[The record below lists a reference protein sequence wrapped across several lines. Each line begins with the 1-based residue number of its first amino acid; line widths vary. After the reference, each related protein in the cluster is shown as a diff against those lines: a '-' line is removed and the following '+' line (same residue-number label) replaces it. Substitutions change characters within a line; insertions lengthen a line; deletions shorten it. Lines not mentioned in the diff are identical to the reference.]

1 MNAPNMHSIKQ
12 KLKSAVAVAMSSL
25 IVFGTA
31 ASPANAVSYWI
42 PDHQGTSD
50 LGSLPTNAG
59 SKLIEN
65 CIVYKIM
72 VDSNI
77 VGDIIVR
84 DNHDDTYFLGG
95 LCVIPA
101 YENNGIGQKAMRFLE
116 HQFKG
121 AHHWSLETPANKE
134 QNHYFYKKYGFH
146 ITREYNVGAVKIVL
160 FEKSIL

>member
-1 MNAPNMHSIKQ
+1 MKYNVLFTQA
-12 KLKSAVAVAMSSL
+12 
-25 IVFGTA
+25 
-31 ASPANAVSYWI
+31 
-42 PDHQGTSD
+42 
-50 LGSLPTNAG
+50 TNDDIQD
-59 SKLIEN
+59 LIEVQNQAFYDDYIKYGECPGYGRTYESMKRSIGN

-77 VGDIIVR
+77 IGDIIVR

-95 LCVIPA
+95 LCVIPTN
-101 YENNGIGQKAMRFLE
+101 ENSGIGQKAMRFLE

-121 AHHWSLETPANKE
+121 AHHWSLETPADKE
-134 QNHYFYKKYGFH
+134 RNHYFYKKCGFY

>member
-1 MNAPNMHSIKQ
+1 MKYNVLFTQA
-12 KLKSAVAVAMSSL
+12 
-25 IVFGTA
+25 
-31 ASPANAVSYWI
+31 
-42 PDHQGTSD
+42 
-50 LGSLPTNAG
+50 TNDDIQD
-59 SKLIEN
+59 LIEVQNQAFYDDYMKYEECPGYGRTYESMKRSIGN

-101 YENNGIGQKAMRFLE
+101 YENNGIGQKAMKFLE

-121 AHHWSLETPANKE
+121 AHHWSLETPADKE
-134 QNHYFYKKYGFH
+134 RNHYFYKIDCKMKCATLDGK
-146 ITREYNVGAVKIVL
+146 KIAHNEIFV
-160 FEKSIL
+160 